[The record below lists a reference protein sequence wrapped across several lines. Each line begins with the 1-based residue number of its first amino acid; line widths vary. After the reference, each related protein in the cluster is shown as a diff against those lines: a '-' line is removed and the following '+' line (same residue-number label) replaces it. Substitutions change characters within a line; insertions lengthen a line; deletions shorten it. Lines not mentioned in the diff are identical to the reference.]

1 MTTTTT
7 QRTFRITNRS
17 TGADFGTYASD
28 AAGDVAALEALASMH
43 RDAGYDVAI
52 DETGT
57 ELVFASEG
65 DERLCGGLDVWRV
78 QEV

>member
-7 QRTFRITNRS
+7 RSFRITNRS
-17 TGADFGTYASD
+17 TGADFGTYTSD
-28 AAGDVAALEALASMH
+28 AAGDVAPLEALASMH

-57 ELVFASEG
+57 EFVFASESAA
-65 DERLCGGLDVWRV
+65 RLCGGLDVWRV